1 MESSSQEPEIVGGPS
16 YMFWLLAGCLLMMF
30 LGASA
35 HDLPPGTALEARLS
49 VTTGSRISH
58 RGDPIEATIIA
69 PVSVGGRI
77 LIPQGSR
84 LLGSVTNATAV
95 GLGLKHSTASVT
107 YGFQTLVLPDG
118 TGIPLSARLVE
129 IDTAKERVDDLG
141 TVTGIPPIASLSSAV
156 SFFVVPLLLVN
167 PPLGVPIWGMKSVI
181 APSANPEIRFPT
193 GTELI
198 LRLSATVT
206 LPATTAFRPP
216 ARSLSPR
223 DVTEVEQLLKS
234 SAQRAHM
241 GGRPSDLVNVLLMGS
256 RSRLDRVFHASGWV
270 QAHRKSPIALY
281 RIYLALAKRIGYP
294 RAPMN
299 ALTLNQVPSAFMQQ
313 KSLNTIQKRHHVR
326 VWQYPGKTDI
336 WLAAAAEDIGFRFR
350 MMHWTHSTD
359 PNIDSERAK
368 VVNDLAFSGCVDAA
382 GLLSR
387 DSKDLVQDP
396 TAEYPI
402 VTDGDIAVIRLNDCA
417 DPKPMAGVSEAS
429 AVRQRGRM
437 ARTLTAFR
445 DELTRSNIFFTTYN
459 TFRHLGKHKARPRS
473 THTQVVNGGPR
484 ELDWIPP

>member
-1 MESSSQEPEIVGGPS
+1 
-16 YMFWLLAGCLLMMF
+16 
-30 LGASA
+30 
-35 HDLPPGTALEARLS
+35 
-49 VTTGSRISH
+49 
-58 RGDPIEATIIA
+58 
-69 PVSVGGRI
+69 
-77 LIPQGSR
+77 
-84 LLGSVTNATAV
+84 
-95 GLGLKHSTASVT
+95 
-107 YGFQTLVLPDG
+107 
-118 TGIPLSARLVE
+118 
-129 IDTAKERVDDLG
+129 
-141 TVTGIPPIASLSSAV
+141 
-156 SFFVVPLLLVN
+156 
-167 PPLGVPIWGMKSVI
+167 
-181 APSANPEIRFPT
+181 
-193 GTELI
+193 
-198 LRLSATVT
+198 
-206 LPATTAFRPP
+206 
-216 ARSLSPR
+216 
-223 DVTEVEQLLKS
+223 
-234 SAQRAHM
+234 
-241 GGRPSDLVNVLLMGS
+241 LVNVLLMGS

-387 DSKDLVQDP
+387 ESKDLVQDP
-396 TAEYPI
+396 TAEYPV

-459 TFRHLGKHKARPRS
+459 TFRHLGKHKERPRS